1 MDVNSGAYNAFTNSG
16 RICCSCEPRG
26 GPPTTPPKSSTPTI
40 TTPPPAPQAQQ
51 LSDKELLGYIS
62 LDKGPGTD
70 KDGSVT
76 VRAVVTIDGA
86 PPVLSNEQLI
96 SVVLA
101 FNNCTTVPWYIREQ
115 QPAESGELPII
126 NPALSGRLNGRRR
139 RALLAEGDCATRKE
153 FIVDGAE
160 DCSAKCDKRAS
171 DKTLNV
177 GSTYT
182 ADTILSEYNG
192 NTCCKCRYTKE
203 AGDVTT
209 ASTDEEAEIS
219 SADED
224 DYDYEE
230 ETDSGDAPTPSDSSS
245 DSTSKAATTSAAPT
259 SPAVSSTAT
268 GVHFFADSTI
278 IDGQVRDVLLFL
290 RQCVS
295 QGSFQQWLEAG
306 NIPVTSVDLL
316 YSGVGD
322 IILGASSGMDPLFGA
337 GAVPPPDSSDDG
349 GGDSLSLGAIIGIT
363 VGVACAAIIVAAI
376 AVFVSSKKRRRNKDI
391 NSELLT
397 HRWRLERELAES
409 QRAKYANSRNMT
421 LEDLERQRTLRRSQT
436 ANAHKNYTSGSVD
449 VSSGGDGAGTTPQSS
464 KSMSRLDS
472 MRSALGLGG
481 GSTSSRGGTT
491 PPPVG
496 GYGVTASSGGG
507 DLGLARTSPPADS
520 PADTQLVGHV
530 DLSNND
536 IESGQN
542 SKKQKKF
549 GRRLF

>member
-1 MDVNSGAYNAFTNSG
+1 
-16 RICCSCEPRG
+16 
-26 GPPTTPPKSSTPTI
+26 
-40 TTPPPAPQAQQ
+40 
-51 LSDKELLGYIS
+51 
-62 LDKGPGTD
+62 
-70 KDGSVT
+70 
-76 VRAVVTIDGA
+76 
-86 PPVLSNEQLI
+86 
-96 SVVLA
+96 
-101 FNNCTTVPWYIREQ
+101 
-115 QPAESGELPII
+115 
-126 NPALSGRLNGRRR
+126 
-139 RALLAEGDCATRKE
+139 
-153 FIVDGAE
+153 
-160 DCSAKCDKRAS
+160 
-171 DKTLNV
+171 V

-182 ADTILSEYNG
+182 ANIILSEYNG
-192 NTCCKCRYTKE
+192 NTCCKCRFIK
-203 AGDVTT
+203 GGNVTT

-219 SADED
+219 SAAAEEEEEED
-224 DYDYEE
+224 DYDYVEAPTGTSAE
-230 ETDSGDAPTPSDSSS
+230 GTTTGDYDQETDYDESTAPSDSSS
-245 DSTSKAATTSAAPT
+245 DTSIGKAATPRPAAPT

-278 IDGQVRDVLLFL
+278 QDGQVRDVLLFL
-290 RQCVS
+290 RQCVA
-295 QGSFQQWLEAG
+295 QGTFQQWLQAG
-306 NIPVTSVDLL
+306 NISVNSVDLL

-322 IILGASSGMDPLFGA
+322 IILGASTGMDPLFGPA
-337 GAVPPPDSSDDG
+337 ADPPPDSTDD

-376 AVFVSSKKRRRNKDI
+376 AAFVTSKKRRRNKDI

-436 ANAHKNYTSGSVD
+436 ANAHKNYTSGVVD
-449 VSSGGDGAGTTPQSS
+449 GSGGDNGNGTNTTPQSS

-481 GSTSSRGGTT
+481 ISSRGATTT

-496 GYGVTASSGGG
+496 GYGVTASSVGGGGG
-507 DLGLARTSPPADS
+507 DLGLARISPPADS

-530 DLSNND
+530 DLSSGD
-536 IESGQN
+536 IESGQS

>member
-1 MDVNSGAYNAFTNSG
+1 
-16 RICCSCEPRG
+16 
-26 GPPTTPPKSSTPTI
+26 
-40 TTPPPAPQAQQ
+40 
-51 LSDKELLGYIS
+51 
-62 LDKGPGTD
+62 
-70 KDGSVT
+70 
-76 VRAVVTIDGA
+76 VVTIDGA
-86 PPVLSNEQLI
+86 PPVLTNEQLI

-115 QPAESGELPII
+115 QPAEPGKLPLI

-139 RALLAEGDCATRKE
+139 LLADGNCATRKE
-153 FIVDGAE
+153 FIVGNAE
-160 DCSAKCDKRAS
+160 DCSTKCDKRAG
-171 DKTLNV
+171 DRTINV

-182 ADTILSEYNG
+182 ANIILSEYNG
-192 NTCCKCRYTKE
+192 NTCCKCRFIK
-203 AGDVTT
+203 GGNVTT

-219 SADED
+219 SAAAAEEEEED
-224 DYDYEE
+224 DYDYVEAPTVASAE
-230 ETDSGDAPTPSDSSS
+230 GTTTGDYDQETDYDESTAPSDSSS
-245 DSTSKAATTSAAPT
+245 DTKTSKAATPRPAAPT

-278 IDGQVRDVLLFL
+278 QDGQVRDVLLFL
-290 RQCVS
+290 RQCVA
-295 QGSFQQWLEAG
+295 QGTFQQWLQAG
-306 NIPVTSVDLL
+306 NISVNSVDLL

-322 IILGASSGMDPLFGA
+322 IILGASTGMDPLFGPA
-337 GAVPPPDSSDDG
+337 ADPPPDSTDD

-376 AVFVSSKKRRRNKDI
+376 AAFVTSKKRRRNKDI

-436 ANAHKNYTSGSVD
+436 ANAHKNYTSGVVD
-449 VSSGGDGAGTTPQSS
+449 GSGGDNGNGTNTTPQSS

-481 GSTSSRGGTT
+481 ISSSRGATTT

-496 GYGVTASSGGG
+496 GYGVTAYSGGGGGG
-507 DLGLARTSPPADS
+507 DLGLARISPPADS

-530 DLSNND
+530 DSSNGD
-536 IESGQN
+536 IESGQS
-542 SKKQKKF
+542 SKKQMKF